1 MRFTDFYN
9 SDLDYLEKKEG
20 VSQMPIIYQNWI
32 TKPIFSI
39 SYISK

>member
-9 SDLDYLEKKEG
+9 SDPDYLEKKEG
-20 VSQMPIIYQNWI
+20 VSHMPIIYQHLK

>member
-1 MRFTDFYN
+1 MRFIDFYN

-20 VSQMPIIYQNWI
+20 VLHMPIIYQNLKI
-32 TKPIFSI
+32 KPILFI